1 MVSQVSEADYLVV
14 GAGAA
19 GTAFTDALIA
29 NADVSIA
36 VVDRRHNGEATG
48 WTALTRTP
56 MPRNPVVTVCARPP
70 MVDG

>member
-1 MVSQVSEADYLVV
+1 M
-14 GAGAA
+14 
-19 GTAFTDALIA
+19 AFTDALIA
-29 NADVSIA
+29 NADVSVA

-56 MPRNPVVTVCARPP
+56 TPRNPVVTVCARPP